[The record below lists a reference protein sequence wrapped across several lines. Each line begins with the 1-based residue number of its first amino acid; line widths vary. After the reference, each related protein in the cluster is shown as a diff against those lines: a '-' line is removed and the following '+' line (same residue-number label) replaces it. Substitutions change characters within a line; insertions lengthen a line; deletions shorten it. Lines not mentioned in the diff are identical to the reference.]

1 MSSGPIIRRKI
12 KDSVF
17 TALFSDMKYLKQLC
31 RALKPDVTDEE
42 LKTLSIVT
50 LENVLVYGLYND
62 LGFMIGNYI
71 LFLVEAQST
80 WSVNIAVRVA
90 MYYFETIREYIAE
103 NNINIYG
110 KKIELPKPM
119 FYVVYTGKEKRET
132 EYISLAEEFFG
143 GDDSV
148 MDVKVKI
155 IYSDGSGNILD
166 QYIEFTKICDEQVS
180 LHGKTNKAIKE
191 TLRICIENDILK
203 EFLTSREKE
212 VVDMM
217 TTLFDEETIM
227 KAVLAEQD
235 REKAE
240 ARAEGR
246 RLGRAEGEK
255 LGRAEGEKL
264 GRAEGERNSR
274 LMILRY
280 MVEKGG
286 FTIEEAL
293 EVIGIPE
300 EQRKTYIQM
309 FK

>member
-1 MSSGPIIRRKI
+1 MSTGPIIRRKI

-31 RALKPDVTDEE
+31 RVLKPDVTDEE

-80 WSVNIAVRVA
+80 WSVNIAVRLA

-103 NNINIYG
+103 NNISIYG

-119 FYVVYTGKEKRET
+119 FYVVYTGKGKRET
-132 EYISLAEEFFG
+132 EYISLAKEFFG

-203 EFLTSREKE
+203 EFLMSREKE
-212 VVDMM
+212 VIDMM

-240 ARAEGR
+240 ARAEGE
-246 RLGRAEGEK
+246 RLGEQRGRAEGEK
-255 LGRAEGEKL
+255 RGL
-264 GRAEGERNSR
+264 AEGERNSR
-274 LMILRY
+274 LMILKY

-293 EVIGIPE
+293 EVTGIPE
-300 EQRKTYIQM
+300 EQWETYLQL